1 MEGRLVAETTA
12 TVQGS
17 SAARNVQG
25 GLIELDD
32 LVRAYHTYQKM
43 TRHPRLIEEMR
54 KIFINALAQRRIV
67 TGEEIDRQARS
78 WLDREKIEITDEKL
92 QEYRNVLI
100 DLHFARNF
108 TPYEVE
114 NYINL
119 ARKNDRFRNLTRVVN
134 WERATSTE
142 IRGALKEFCDI
153 PEGDVYISPSEA
165 EGVRVALINY
175 FISNQLGF
183 IGIAK
188 NHITI
193 RDVDEMLDRAYW
205 NPRRTGKIGGKAAG
219 MLLAHKIILPRLKE
233 RDPELEKY
241 VTIPD
246 SYYFNAGIFSDFI
259 DYNELH
265 YFHSQ
270 KYKTREMIEEE
281 YKTISQLFQ
290 KACFPPDVVEEFGAF
305 LEEVGEHPLIL
316 RSSSLLEDNVGYAF
330 SGKYDSVF
338 LANQGDLETR
348 LEEFI
353 WGLKRVHMSTFGPAP
368 ILYRLDHNLLDFDEK
383 MSVLVQKVV
392 GRRMGEYFFPFVAGV
407 AFSRNVYAWNPQIKK
422 EEGLVRLVFGLG
434 TRAVDRVGQDYPR
447 MIPLSHPLLRPEIGA
462 DRITK
467 YSQKMM
473 DVINLKSRRLETISY
488 LDLLRQVGHPD
499 LFYAVSVNQEGHLAP
514 PMFKGQAIDVNR
526 SCLTFENF
534 LTKTPFVGLMKN
546 ILRKL
551 EQAYGR
557 PVDVEFAWDNGKFY
571 LLQCRALALR
581 PDAGTIDLPQNVPR
595 EQTLFTNDQGLSS
608 AVIKDVEYVVYVDPR
623 AYGRLRTYEEKVAIG
638 TVVSKINR
646 FLERKRYALFGPGR
660 WGSNDINLGVRV
672 GYGDIN
678 RCSILGEIAFEEG
691 GSTPEVSH
699 GTHFFNDLVEAQI
712 VPIALYPDQPGRIF
726 REDFFLNSPNEIH
739 QVSSDLVKYA
749 SVVHVM
755 HVPTCTGGRLLQVY
769 QDGKTQAGMGFFAR
783 PGEEYGE
790 ETS

>member
-1 MEGRLVAETTA
+1 MELNG
-12 TVQGS
+12 
-17 SAARNVQG
+17 
-25 GLIELDD
+25 

-54 KIFINALAQRRIV
+54 KIFINALAQRGVITV
-67 TGEEIDRQARS
+67 EEIDRQARS
-78 WLDREKIEITDEKL
+78 WLERDKIEITGEKV
-92 QEYRNVLI
+92 QEYRNVLV
-100 DLHFARNF
+100 DFYFARHF
-108 TPYEVE
+108 TPNEVE

-142 IRGALKEFCDI
+142 IRAALKEFCDI

-219 MLLAHKIILPRLKE
+219 MLLAHKIILPRLTE
-233 RDPELEKY
+233 RDPELEKF

-290 KACFPPDVVEEFGAF
+290 KASFPPDTVEEFRAF
-305 LEEVGEHPLIL
+305 LDEVDEHPLIL

-353 WGLKRVHMSTFGPAP
+353 WGLKRVHMSTFGPSP

-392 GRRMGEYFFPFVAGV
+392 GRRVGDYFFPFVAGV
-407 AFSRNVYAWNPQIKK
+407 AFSHNAYIWNPQIKK

-462 DRITK
+462 ERITK

-499 LFYAVSVNQEGHLAP
+499 LFYAVSVNQDGHLAAP
-514 PMFKGQAIDVNR
+514 LFKGQAIDLNR

-534 LTKTPFVGLMKN
+534 LTKTPFVALIKK

-551 EQAYGR
+551 EDAYGR

-571 LLQCRALALR
+571 LLQCRALAFR
-581 PDAGTIDLPQNVPR
+581 PDVGNVSLPENVPR
-595 EQTLFTNDQGLSS
+595 EQILFTNDQGVAS
-608 AVIKDVEYVVYVDPR
+608 AVIKDVEYVVYVDPK
-623 AYGRLRTYEEKVAIG
+623 AYGRLGTYEEKLAIAA
-638 TVVSKINR
+638 VVSKINR
-646 FLERKRYALFGPGR
+646 FLETKRYALFGPGR

-678 RCSILGEIAFEEG
+678 RCLILGEIAFEAG
-691 GSTPEVSH
+691 GSRPEVSY

-712 VPIALYPDQPGRIF
+712 VPVAIYPDQAGTLF
-726 REDFFLNSPNEIH
+726 REEFFLTTPNEIH
-739 QVSSDLVKYA
+739 KVSPDLARYA
-749 SVVHVM
+749 SVVHVI
-755 HVPTCTGGRLLQVY
+755 HVPSVTGGRLFHVY
-769 QDGKTQAGMGFFAR
+769 QDGQKQEGIGFFAR
-783 PGEEYGE
+783 FDGQIDGH
-790 ETS
+790 TSGGQDESGGLRG